1 MKRIITWLLTFA
13 MVFGFA
19 IVPSA
24 AATSMTVSGETVSDV
39 SIAEGSQT
47 VTCKVSVKDNPG
59 FVTAK
64 IAVGW
69 PKEDLELV
77 KWENGTLL
85 ADKELTPAI
94 EGNTGSF
101 VITLGDTLAKENV
114 TDDGV
119 LLTLTFKTTDGAT
132 AGAKPITLALGGDD
146 EYDFMNTD
154 FDPVAVTFEAGSIT
168 LTEGETP
175 APVEDKVDT
184 PVITPNGKTMEKD
197 GDSVDI
203 TIGGVM
209 TSGAAIFYTL
219 GDQAEAEYTSSSAI
233 SLYTSGGAIFTTPG
247 GINLGSS
254 VVLKAWAK
262 VGDLMSEV
270 AEATFSIKSESS
282 GGGGG
287 GGGGSATPAKQFP
300 YTDVAENDY
309 FRKPVEWALKKGV
322 LSAEYPSKFNPTMGA
337 TRSDMVYYL
346 WLAKGSPAPTT
357 TEMPFT
363 DVAASADYYN
373 AVLWAYE
380 NGITAGVSAT
390 EFAPNQTVTRA
401 QAITFLY
408 GVAGRPAAGSEPF
421 DDVNAEDYFA
431 APVAWAYGKGIT
443 AGTSANLFSPDR
455 GCQRAQIITF
465 MALYF
470 AD

>member
-1 MKRIITWLLTFA
+1 MKRIMVWLLSVA
-13 MVFGFA
+13 MVMGFA
-19 IVPSA
+19 VVPASA
-24 AATSMTVSGETVSDV
+24 AGAQTVSGATVEANVADGAFTYDV
-39 SIAEGSQT
+39 SIADNAGITVAAVT
-47 VTCKVSVKDNPG
+47 VTWPASDLKLTKYEAGSIMPDNG
-59 FVTAK
+59 TA
-64 IAVGW
+64 AVG
-69 PKEDLELV
+69 E
-77 KWENGTLL
+77 
-85 ADKELTPAI
+85 
-94 EGNTGSF
+94 NTGSF
-101 VITLGDTLAKENV
+101 TVALGSDTAT
-114 TDDGV
+114 TDYTDNGV
-119 LLTLTFKTTDGAT
+119 LFTLTFDVVEGAT
-132 AGAKPITLALGGDD
+132 AGDKEIALAFAND
-146 EYDFMNTD
+146 EADFMNAAMEVVETS
-154 FDPVAVTFEAGSIT
+154 FAAGKVTLVDGEA
-168 LTEGETP
+168 P

-287 GGGGSATPAKQFP
+287 GGGGSATPAPQFP

-431 APVAWAYGKGIT
+431 APVAWAYSKGIT

>member
-1 MKRIITWLLTFA
+1 MKRILVWLLSVA
-13 MVFGFA
+13 MVMGFA
-19 IVPSA
+19 VVPASA
-24 AATSMTVSGETVSDV
+24 AGAQTVSGETKEVNMADGSFTYNV
-39 SIAEGSQT
+39 SIENNAGNAVAAVKVTWPETELELTGVTFGTIMPDAATPAATNSGSF
-47 VTCKVSVKDNPG
+47 KVS
-59 FVTAK
+59 
-64 IAVGW
+64 
-69 PKEDLELV
+69 
-77 KWENGTLL
+77 
-85 ADKELTPAI
+85 
-94 EGNTGSF
+94 
-101 VITLGDTLAKENV
+101 LGDDMATANYEG
-114 TDDGV
+114 DGV
-119 LLTLTFKTTDGAT
+119 LFTMNFNILDAAT
-132 AGAKPITLALGGDD
+132 AGAKTIGLDFGTAAD
-146 EYDFMNTD
+146 DFMDINMDTVETT
-154 FDPVAVTFEAGSIT
+154 FVPGTVT
-168 LTEGETP
+168 LVDGETP
-175 APVEDKVDT
+175 APAEETAKVTIDPASYT
-184 PVITPNGKTMEKD
+184 FAKDEAAKEIKITTD
-197 GDSVDI
+197 V
-203 TIGGVM
+203 
-209 TSGAAIFYTL
+209 TSGAAIVYQL
-219 GDQAEAEYTSSSAI
+219 NSEEEVVTSGSAI
-233 SLYTSGGAIFTTPG
+233 SFSLYTSGGAIFTTPG

-254 VVLKAWAK
+254 VVLKAWALVNGVK
-262 VGDLMSEV
+262 GDV
-270 AEATFSIKSESS
+270 AEGKYDVKSESS